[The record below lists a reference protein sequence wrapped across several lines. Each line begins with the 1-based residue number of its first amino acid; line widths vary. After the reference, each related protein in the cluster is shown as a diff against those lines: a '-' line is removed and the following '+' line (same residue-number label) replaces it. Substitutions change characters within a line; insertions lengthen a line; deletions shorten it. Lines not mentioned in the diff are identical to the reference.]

1 MTGPDRHQVDVVA
14 SRLPFPIGR
23 RARNASPSTTSPTN
37 PCPGCVTPI
46 RCAAPTGA
54 SIPRPDGRPAPGGPL
69 IDAVEDKFE
78 VVAAGEAVA
87 TFAGHDIRALRP
99 DLPAIPL
106 DGVDPSHVVLATRA
120 DDRSRLVA
128 AFRKYAQAHL
138 VRPESS

>member
-1 MTGPDRHQVDVVA
+1 MAAG
-14 SRLPFPIGR
+14 
-23 RARNASPSTTSPTN
+23 RNA
-37 PCPGCVTPI
+37 
-46 RCAAPTGA
+46 
-54 SIPRPDGRPAPGGPL
+54 GGPL

-78 VVAAGEAVA
+78 VAAGEAVA

>member
-1 MTGPDRHQVDVVA
+1 VE
-14 SRLPFPIGR
+14 RLLAHRSPPR
-23 RARNASPSTTSPTN
+23 RPPRAR
-37 PCPGCVTPI
+37 
-46 RCAAPTGA
+46 R
-54 SIPRPDGRPAPGGPL
+54 PL

-87 TFAGHDIRALRP
+87 IFAGHDIRALRP
-99 DLPAIPL
+99 DLTAIPL